1 MKQDERRALFD
12 PEIFLRTLYELWCD
26 QHGIEAEIIIE
37 EVEPH
42 DG

>member
-37 EVEPH
+37 RKETP
-42 DG
+42 